1 VPHIA
6 KPSRALTCAD
16 MEQTGSEAQAMP
28 TLLTHRHREFVEDHK
43 FKKQVSFQDEFEAK
57 KEEKTTIEPEEEAT
71 QVLAPSSPVV
81 RLIVKGTFLDVSEG
95 DGKTRAQIFAKHGRA
110 KTDSVLAAKDEEE
123 EEYCPGVYAD
133 TALADVSNSSPRSA
147 DSAQHLVAEVTAEMR
162 QPAKVEDVDW
172 PNTELRPSREKQRA
186 TQAKTTVM
194 MRNLPNNYTRAML
207 LSMLEGEGFSALVT
221 FLYLPMDFDRHANLG
236 YAFVN
241 LVDEMAANAFWQ
253 AFDGFSRWALPTAKV
268 CQIRWSGPHQ
278 GHQAHVDRYKNSP
291 VMHASVPDEFKP
303 MIFDNGFRISFPPP
317 SRKLRPPT
325 GKNEAKTKTHPR
337 K

>member
-1 VPHIA
+1 VPLVA
-6 KPSRALTCAD
+6 KPSPAPTCAD
-16 MEQTGSEAQAMP
+16 MEQAMP
-28 TLLTHRHREFVEDHK
+28 TLLTHRHGELVTDHT
-43 FKKQVSFQDEFEAK
+43 FKKQVSVQDEFEAK
-57 KEEKTTIEPEEEAT
+57 QEEKRAIEPEEEAT
-71 QVLAPSSPVV
+71 QVLAPSSPAV

-133 TALADVSNSSPRSA
+133 TALADSNSSPRSA
-147 DSAQHLVAEVTAEMR
+147 DSAQHLVTAEMR
-162 QPAKVEDVDW
+162 QPAEVEDVDL
-172 PNTELRPSREKQRA
+172 PKTELRPSREKQRA
-186 TQAKTTVM
+186 TQANTTVM

-303 MIFDNGFRISFPPP
+303 MIFDHGFRISFPPP

-325 GKNEAKTKTHPR
+325 GKNEAKTKTHLQ